1 MLVVKAYAGDRLL
14 LADSGLIRQIQSGW
28 FASLAVAPSAEVR
41 AFLRS
46 LLIPTRRRVPTEP
59 TKLGFVGFVGCSTGL
74 LVNRLGR
81 GYVFRQM

>member
-41 AFLRS
+41 AFCAVYLS
-46 LLIPTRRRVPTEP
+46 QPGEGYLQNLQN
-59 TKLGFVGFVGCSTGL
+59 
-74 LVNRLGR
+74 LVS
-81 GYVFRQM
+81 